1 MLPLSARAKSVTRRC
16 CLTSQ
21 GAPFTVPHETING
34 ASFWKFEGS
43 QLQEL
48 LDRVPERAALWALN
62 DADRPG
68 WRPAAA
74 AGPRRVLVRVAA
86 SSGGGG
92 EKCARV
98 RGAALGHGEMQHS
111 RPRHSDGE
119 FFRCLQ
125 LSWQLSWCVLE
136 LFVLGSL
143 LLVLLALMKEIRFF
157 SLPGLPQRLFLAS
170 KSFETRGMLVQ
181 GAFLCR
187 SCALG
192 PGMGLVSVRGEVVP

>member
-34 ASFWKFEGS
+34 ASFWKFEGP

-48 LDRVPERAALWALN
+48 LDRAPERAALWALN

-92 EKCARV
+92 EK
-98 RGAALGHGEMQHS
+98 
-111 RPRHSDGE
+111 
-119 FFRCLQ
+119 
-125 LSWQLSWCVLE
+125 VLE
-136 LFVLGSL
+136 YVGLYPDPRLKPGPVLVASGG
-143 LLVLLALMKEIRFF
+143 VKIQIP
-157 SLPGLPQRLFLAS
+157 LPIIS
-170 KSFETRGMLVQ
+170 S
-181 GAFLCR
+181 
-187 SCALG
+187 S
-192 PGMGLVSVRGEVVP
+192 